1 MTTYTID
8 RTTYP
13 CNAAVADRIRT
24 LVADG
29 YNVEVCDGPVVAY
42 RVEAVPASILGGPAY
57 WLRSARGFTV
67 GTIADADA
75 LVRYANAMESRRA
88 A

>member
-13 CNAAVADRIRT
+13 CNTAVADRIRS
-24 LVADG
+24 LVANG
-29 YNVEVCDGPVVAY
+29 YGVEVCDGPVVAY
-42 RVEAVPASILGGPAY
+42 RVEGCGDAY
-57 WLRSARGFTV
+57 WLRNARGFTV